1 MNGYI
6 KLHRK
11 ILNWEWYED
20 STVLR
25 TFLHIL
31 LNANHREKEW
41 RGITVQS
48 GEMITSLNHLAK
60 ETGMTLQQTRTALKK
75 LEATNEITR
84 KTTNKYTT
92 IKVLNWRLYQIEE
105 TENNKQTTRKATN
118 EQQTNNKQITTNKNV
133 KNLKNDKNVYKDIV
147 DFLNEQA
154 GTQYKHTSNK
164 TKQLIQARRNEG
176 FEMNDFKKV
185 IQNKTKDWKN
195 NEKMQRYLR
204 PETLF
209 GTKFESYLN
218 ENKSAATEIEWFK
231 KYLKEKEND

>member
-176 FEMNDFKKV
+176 FKMNDFKRV

-218 ENKSAATEIEWFK
+218 ENKSADTEIEWFK